1 MCNWGGLKQI
11 AGERF
16 PLSFSF
22 FSPILKGHT
31 STLLNYTL
39 FKYIL
44 WGRGVLYVWYLTQT
58 YVILKSK
65 ILNFF
70 CANSQFATYS
80 IQLSAVAI
88 RWKFFLNQN
97 KIFFVNF
104 FSLFYKNYILMMI
117 QKETCLGFGRTVQ
130 GRTIYSEFKQL
141 I

>member
-1 MCNWGGLKQI
+1 MQLRRIEANRC
-11 AGERF
+11 RTDS
-16 PLSFSF
+16 SFIF
-22 FSPILKGHT
+22 HFLPIIQGHI
-31 STLLNYTL
+31 SILLNYTQ

-44 WGRGVLYVWYLTQT
+44 WGRGVLYVWYLTRT

-130 GRTIYSEFKQL
+130 ARTIYSEFKQL

>member
-1 MCNWGGLKQI
+1 MLENGLPYL
-11 AGERF
+11 F
-16 PLSFSF
+16 HF

-44 WGRGVLYVWYLTQT
+44 WGRGVLYVWCLTQT

-130 GRTIYSEFKQL
+130 ARTIYSEFKQL

>member
-1 MCNWGGLKQI
+1 M
-11 AGERF
+11 
-16 PLSFSF
+16 
-22 FSPILKGHT
+22 
-31 STLLNYTL
+31 
-39 FKYIL
+39 

-130 GRTIYSEFKQL
+130 ARTIYSEFKQL
-141 I
+141 IWRFRNSFFLSKTYTFKTIFNSCQVAWDHFPLITSIRWLSL